1 MSAHKQRWP
10 ALQSLPHIRQPVPI
24 DRMSGEYGTTNEQ
37 STQPRTDHYKWHKRS
52 CGKARR
58 LMMENNVLCDMPCR
72 MWKREESLRP
82 IQSHSLSSSV
92 HQGPRGFWYIQK
104 IMIDTSGTLTACPA
118 NWRSCGSEKS
128 SKGQN
133 STHKSQQN
141 IDTDLLRQSLQLKR
155 NYKAIPLSRLNRW
168 RAKDER
174 EEIAHYGLQ

>member
-1 MSAHKQRWP
+1 
-10 ALQSLPHIRQPVPI
+10 
-24 DRMSGEYGTTNEQ
+24 
-37 STQPRTDHYKWHKRS
+37 
-52 CGKARR
+52 
-58 LMMENNVLCDMPCR
+58 MPCR

-104 IMIDTSGTLTACPA
+104 IMVDTSGTLTACPA

-133 STHKSQQN
+133 STHQSQQN

-155 NYKAIPLSRLNRW
+155 NYKAIPLSRLKRW

-174 EEIAHYGLQ
+174 ERERERGDSALRSPIAGLWRNKHRCSRKSVNNKHGATGCLNRATTPTIGCSTSKTDLLKPTLI

>member
-92 HQGPRGFWYIQK
+92 HQGPRGFWYINKNNDRHQRHAHRLPCQLVK
-104 IMIDTSGTLTACPA
+104 PWFREVVQRTTIYPSITTKHRYRCVKTIVATEAILQS
-118 NWRSCGSEKS
+118 
-128 SKGQN
+128 N
-133 STHKSQQN
+133 S
-141 IDTDLLRQSLQLKR
+141 IV
-155 NYKAIPLSRLNRW
+155 
-168 RAKDER
+168 
-174 EEIAHYGLQ
+174 